1 MVKANEPNPRSGEE
15 KVDANG
21 GKMLHKAREGRNRGE
36 GKMLLRDRWQTGGE
50 ERAQR
55 GR

>member
-1 MVKANEPNPRSGEE
+1 MCVQTEVKCYIRHERVQTEV
-15 KVDANG
+15 K
-21 GKMLHKAREGRNRGE
+21 

-55 GR
+55 ERWMF